1 VHPVILVQGLVLLP
15 GVGIAPGREYHLF
28 LRVMRGVHRRNC
40 FRVVIVEFGM
50 TALVRAG
57 RDGFMGIMIVLL
69 VAMRC
74 WLRFASW

>member
-1 VHPVILVQGLVLLP
+1 
-15 GVGIAPGREYHLF
+15 
-28 LRVMRGVHRRNC
+28 MRGVHRRNC